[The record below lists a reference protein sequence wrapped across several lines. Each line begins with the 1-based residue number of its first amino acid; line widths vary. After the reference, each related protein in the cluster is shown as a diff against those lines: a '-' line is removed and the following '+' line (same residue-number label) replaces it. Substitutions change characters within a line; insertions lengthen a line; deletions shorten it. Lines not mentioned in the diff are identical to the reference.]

1 MFLEHPIRF
10 QKQPKMS
17 QGSLVEISE
26 QKSAPQRAE
35 KTRRKF
41 PFLAGAVVLIALAVI
56 GSKVRSSRTEAV
68 RQRWQPVAEVTVVH
82 PQKAAITIPVL
93 PGQTEA
99 YTDAPIFA
107 QTSGYLK
114 NWYFDIGAKVKAGD
128 VLAEIDTPEVDQE
141 LTQAQ
146 AQLKVA
152 QAALH
157 LAEVT
162 WRRQQDLFN
171 RKVIGAQ
178 DYDTATDTYR
188 ENQAIVIADQANINQ
203 LEALEAFKIIRA
215 PFTGIVTARNT
226 DIGDYIAS
234 GSGAQLFRM
243 QQTSP
248 LRVYANVPQ
257 AFADL
262 VKIGTEGDLT
272 LDEFPGRKF
281 IGRVTNTA
289 SAIDPTSRALLT
301 ELQLP
306 NETGELFPGA
316 YALVMLQVNDNT
328 GILII
333 PANAL
338 LFRSEGTTV
347 GVIDADGKVE
357 IRNIAISLNLG
368 DKLEISKGLSVADQ
382 VVVNPSDS
390 LANGMTVKI
399 LNQKQTT
406 KE

>member
-262 VKIGTEGDLT
+262 VKIGTEGDLI

-368 DKLEISKGLSVADQ
+368 DKLEISQGLSVADQ
-382 VVVNPSDS
+382 VIVNPSDS